1 MAFSILLL
9 GPTLGYIELHNYLF
23 KNKLEL
29 VSQKK
34 LNFTQAVVV
43 KGRITNE
50 SKKYFKSCKITANA
64 YAITSNK
71 YKNYL
76 KKFKPFQNMSI
87 SIYNIQKGETRNFK
101 IIVEPFTYTRD
112 YNISL
117 GADCR

>member
-1 MAFSILLL
+1 M
-9 GPTLGYIELHNYLF
+9 ELHNYLF
-23 KNKLEL
+23 KNRLEMI
-29 VSQKK
+29 SQKK

-50 SKKYFKSCKITANA
+50 SKKNFKSCKITASA
-64 YAITSNK
+64 YSITSNK
-71 YKNYL
+71 YKNYI

-87 SIYNIQKGETRNFK
+87 NEYDIKKGETREFK